1 MKLQTPTGTYW
12 QLVEPPF
19 NSELGQISIGQ
30 DSVWA
35 VDAKTNELW
44 FRKGIRSSHA
54 ASNLT
59 CAIGCSWV
67 RLTNP
72 MSYVSV
78 NPFDQCWALSRS
90 SKKLY
95 FRMGIEPGNL
105 EGKMWKLIARIQD
118 TEGGANSNRDESES
132 GSLNDLTIK
141 SDVSERSSISTEL
154 NFVSNSSSVAYLANQ
169 TTNSWR
175 CLNASTCLILNDQF
189 FKANNYLFQKKH
201 NPLKAESICEDQLDA
216 RGSMDSSSSMHS
228 SMDQQWKNTIVS
240 QLYERFEN
248 EMNPYKG
255 KYSKAIENGSW
266 LKSASVMYM
275 ANEAKIQ
282 DLMSLDLNS
291 NNLQTNLVSQ
301 VSSYLYSNNSVLG
314 YNYDKSD
321 FIRCHL
327 ELDRD
332 GSFSTTEAG
341 TLTFKFVNENRR
353 GKTTYKTNVVN
364 LAEIICITS
373 SAQITNFAYP
383 NVLFIYLPK
392 FLFIFAFD
400 DEKELD
406 DWFATL
412 NVACNCLNNLN
423 EAIFTPIH
431 KPIALLISLF
441 GQAYAG
447 FLLSDRSVQTKRNKL
462 KEKLEQNQQAQRNLK
477 YKLFK
482 FKEGQTNEEEGET
495 EQSVERALADL
506 KEEEIELSRLFEEL
520 LIKSSHCTDQCDRM
534 FFLYLGGGNFKQLEY
549 TSTGVLWGL
558 SENGTPLVH
567 TNCIG
572 GSAYKNHLPNNNLNF
587 LTDTQVYE
595 IYENQRYYPFV
606 GWQAKLLPTDRPL
619 WSDESGLIELS
630 REQTKLP
637 SSEWKWCQ
645 KEWDSLCDSTT
656 DEDGW
661 QYAIDFSVEFHSQ
674 KRISDLVRRRKWLVC

>member
-1 MKLQTPTGTYW
+1 
-12 QLVEPPF
+12 
-19 NSELGQISIGQ
+19 
-30 DSVWA
+30 
-35 VDAKTNELW
+35 
-44 FRKGIRSSHA
+44 
-54 ASNLT
+54 
-59 CAIGCSWV
+59 
-67 RLTNP
+67 
-72 MSYVSV
+72 
-78 NPFDQCWALSRS
+78 
-90 SKKLY
+90 
-95 FRMGIEPGNL
+95 
-105 EGKMWKLIARIQD
+105 MWKLIAKIQD
-118 TEGGANSNRDESES
+118 TESGANNNREESES

-141 SDVSERSSISTEL
+141 SDISERSSTDL
-154 NFVSNSSSVAYLANQ
+154 NFASNSSSVVYLAADQ
-169 TTNSWR
+169 TSNSWR

-201 NPLKAESICEDQLDA
+201 NALKGESISEDHLPS
-216 RGSMDSSSSMHS
+216 GSMDSSSSIHS

-266 LKSASVMYM
+266 LKTASCLYM
-275 ANEAKIQ
+275 FNEAKIQ
-282 DLMSLDLNS
+282 DLMGLDLNS

-301 VSSYLYSNNSVLG
+301 MSSYLYSNNSVLG
-314 YNYDKSD
+314 YSYDKAD

-332 GSFSTTEAG
+332 GSYSTTEAG

-353 GKTTYKTNVVN
+353 GKTTYKTNVLN

-373 SAQITNFAYP
+373 SANITNFPYS
-383 NVLFIYLPK
+383 NVLFLYLPK
-392 FLFIFAFD
+392 NLFIFSFD

-412 NVACNCLNNLN
+412 NVACNCLNNLT
-423 EAIFTPIH
+423 ESIFSPIH
-431 KPIALLISLF
+431 KPIAMLISLF

-447 FLLSDRSVQTKRNKL
+447 FLLSDRSIQAKRNKL

-477 YKLFK
+477 YRLFK
-482 FKEGQTNEEEGET
+482 FKEGQTDGDDGET
-495 EQSVERALADL
+495 EQTVERTLSEL
-506 KEEEIELSRLFEEL
+506 KEEEIQLSRLFEEL

-549 TSTGVLWGL
+549 TSTGVLWAL

-572 GSAYKNHLPNNNLNF
+572 GSVYKNHLPNNNLNF

-595 IYENQRYYPFV
+595 VYENQRYYPFV

-630 REQTKLP
+630 REQMKLP
-637 SSEWKWCQ
+637 SAEWKWCQ

-661 QYAIDFSVEFHSQ
+661 QYAIDFSMEFHSQ
-674 KRISDLVRRRKWLVC
+674 KRISDLVRRRKW